1 MTQVLNKPTNIFQ
14 PSQKGAKKVTGKGC
28 IFANKQDWLEIAFT
42 KNGEIVTKF
51 LPEKE
56 KIGKPIVMAFFERL
70 GLVSQPLESDE
81 KLTLEL
87 ELFGADDTLT
97 AARYDEIL
105 ERLLP
110 TYTFK
115 DAALTLI
122 GFGPREWRA
131 KHLER
136 LRGMTFKD

>member
-1 MTQVLNKPTNIFQ
+1 MQNCRVL
-14 PSQKGAKKVTGKGC
+14 
-28 IFANKQDWLEIAFT
+28 
-42 KNGEIVTKF
+42 
-51 LPEKE
+51 
-56 KIGKPIVMAFFERL
+56 R
-70 GLVSQPLESDE
+70 VSQPLESDE